1 MSTVSIK
8 IEIKAPLEHVW
19 ETIMDPGRLAE
30 WVTIHRS
37 VSNVSANP
45 MRKGATMDQAMHIRG
60 VTFKVRWRLDEV
72 NPPNVAVWE
81 GRGPAHSSARI
92 RYALSDRGD
101 GVTVFDY
108 FNEFK
113 PPGGRLGSVASRLVV
128 GGVSE
133 REARRTLKRLKAL
146 LERDS
151 S

>member
-1 MSTVSIK
+1 MSTVSTK
-8 IEIKAPLEHVW
+8 IEIRAPIERVW
-19 ETIMDPGRLAE
+19 ETIMDPDRLAE

-45 MRKGATMDQAMHIRG
+45 MSKGATMDQAMHIRG
-60 VTFKVRWRLDEV
+60 VTFKVRWRLNEV
-72 NPPNVAVWE
+72 NSPNVAVWE
-81 GRGPAHSSARI
+81 GRGPAHSSACI
-92 RYALSDRGD
+92 RYALSDGGD

-113 PPGGRLGSVASRLVV
+113 APGGRLGSVASRLVV

-146 LERDS
+146 LERNS

>member
-1 MSTVSIK
+1 VSTK
-8 IEIKAPLEHVW
+8 IEIRAPIERVW
-19 ETIMDPGRLAE
+19 ETIMDPDRLAE

-45 MRKGATMDQAMHIRG
+45 MSKGATMDQAMHIRG
-60 VTFKVRWRLDEV
+60 VTFKVRWRLNEV

-81 GRGPAHSSARI
+81 GRGPAHSSACI
-92 RYALSDRGD
+92 RYALSDGGD

-113 PPGGRLGSVASRLVV
+113 APGGRLGSVASRLVV

-146 LERDS
+146 LERNS

>member
-1 MSTVSIK
+1 MSTVSTK
-8 IEIKAPLEHVW
+8 IEIRAPIERVW
-19 ETIMDPGRLAE
+19 ETIMDPDRLAE

-45 MRKGATMDQAMHIRG
+45 MSKGATMDQAMHIRG

-92 RYALSDRGD
+92 RYALSDGGN

-113 PPGGRLGSVASRLVV
+113 APGGRLGSVASRLVV

-146 LERDS
+146 LERNS